1 MSANPWFRDW
11 FGSEYLALYPHRDRA
26 EGRRAVRLL
35 RDATGLGPGTRVLD
49 VGCGP
54 GRHLAEMHRI
64 GYRATGLDLSP
75 SMLEAARAAV
85 PDCGLVR
92 ADMRRLPFRAA
103 SFDVVTSYFTS
114 FGYFEHADDDRGA
127 LLEARRLLRAGG
139 WYLLDFLN
147 AAEVVA
153 HLKTEDR
160 RTVSG
165 MRVVQERRLADG
177 GRIIEKRI
185 RIEAGGDAPVRE
197 FVERVRL
204 YRPEDLNAM
213 LAGAGLTPGPTFGGY
228 DRSPF
233 SPASPRYIVLAGAS
247 G

>member
-1 MSANPWFRDW
+1 MSRNPWFRDW

-26 EGRRAVRLL
+26 EARRAVGLL
-35 RDATGLGPGTRVLD
+35 RGATGLGPGTRVLD
-49 VGCGP
+49 VGCGS
-54 GRHLAEMHRI
+54 GRHLAEFHRI

-75 SMLEAARAAV
+75 SMIEAARIAI
-85 PDCGLVR
+85 PECGLVR
-92 ADMRRLPFRAA
+92 GDMRSLPFRDA

-114 FGYFEHADDDRGA
+114 FGYFDHEDDDLRA
-127 LLEARRLLRAGG
+127 LVEARRLLRRGG

-147 AAEVVA
+147 AAAVVA
-153 HLKTEDR
+153 RLPREDR

-165 MRVVQERRLADG
+165 VDVVQERRLADG

-185 RIEAGGDAPVRE
+185 RIEAHDDAPTRE

-204 YRPEDLNAM
+204 YRPEDLDAM
-213 LAGAGLTPGPTFGGY
+213 LERAGLTPGPTFGGY
-228 DRSPF
+228 DRSPCT
-233 SPASPRYIVLAGAS
+233 PASPRYIVLAGAS

>member
-1 MSANPWFRDW
+1 MSRNPWFRDW

-26 EGRRAVRLL
+26 EARRAVGLL

-49 VGCGP
+49 VGCGS
-54 GRHLAEMHRI
+54 GRHLAEFHRI

-75 SMLEAARAAV
+75 SMIEAARTAI
-85 PDCGLVR
+85 PECGLVR
-92 ADMRRLPFRAA
+92 GDMRNLPFRTA

-114 FGYFEHADDDRGA
+114 FGYFDHEDDDLLA
-127 LLEARRLLRAGG
+127 LLEARRLLRRGG

-147 AAEVVA
+147 AAAVVA
-153 HLKTEDR
+153 RLEREDR

-165 MRVVQERRLADG
+165 VDVVQKRRLADG

-185 RIEAGGDAPVRE
+185 RIEAHDDAPTRE

-204 YRPEDLNAM
+204 YRPEDLDAM
-213 LAGAGLTPGPTFGGY
+213 LVRAGLTPGPTFGAY
-228 DRSPF
+228 DRSPCT
-233 SPASPRYIVLAGAS
+233 PASPRYIVLAGAS